1 MNRAARRHLL
11 ARLDAA
17 SRPLFLVS
25 LSPFTKAQARTTI
38 CQLGATAFVMPSSYV
53 VEIIQPKGPRVVAGK
68 GGRPRGIRGRVPPL
82 RLVRLP
88 VAV

>member
-25 LSPFTKAQARTTI
+25 LSPFTEASALRTI
-38 CQLGATAFVMPSSYV
+38 RQLGATSYVMPSSYV
-53 VEIIQPKGPRVVAGK
+53 IEIIQPKGPRVVAGK
-68 GGRPRGIRGRVPPL
+68 GGKRRGLRRPAPPF
-82 RLVRLP
+82 VC
-88 VAV
+88 VAT